1 VRVLPQDPDLRL
13 IVSCDGAARGN
24 PGPAGIGVHI
34 TDADGRTVAEIA
46 KGIGVAT
53 NNVAEYTAAIE
64 GLARAKELGATEV
77 LLRSDSR
84 LMIEQ
89 LAGRFK
95 VKNPTLQ
102 RLHAEVRA
110 WASTFERIAYE
121 HIPREFN
128 KDADRL
134 ANAGVDEWLAGEGAS
149 WKRPPAAPSLWEPG
163 EKRS

>member
-1 VRVLPQDPDLRL
+1 MY
-13 IVSCDGAARGN
+13 IA
-24 PGPAGIGVHI
+24 
-34 TDADGRTVAEIA
+34 DADGRTVAEIA

-53 NNVAEYTAAIE
+53 NNVAEYTAAIA
-64 GLARAKELGATEV
+64 GLTRAKGLGATDV

-95 VKNPTLQ
+95 VKHPTLQ

-110 WASTFERIAYE
+110 LTGTFERIAFE
-121 HIPREFN
+121 HVPREFN
-128 KDADRL
+128 KEADRL

-149 WKRPPAAPSLWEPG
+149 WKRLPPAPSLWEPEG
-163 EKRS
+163 ERP